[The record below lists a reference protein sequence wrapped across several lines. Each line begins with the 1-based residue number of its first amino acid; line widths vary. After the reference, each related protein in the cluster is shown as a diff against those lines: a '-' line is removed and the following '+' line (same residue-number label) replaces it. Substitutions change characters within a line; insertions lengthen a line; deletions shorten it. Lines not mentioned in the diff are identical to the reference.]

1 MLLGFL
7 LLIIIAGVLILAIM
21 GLGWQTFFGGV
32 QKGAEKVGIT
42 KALRTLRTT
51 YKNQLG
57 ILSVIQLR
65 VWQLKTCLCLR
76 TEKANAICLQC
87 NILDLREFLN

>member
-21 GLGWQTFFGGV
+21 GLGWQTFFVGV

-42 KALRTLRTT
+42 KAIKNITNDIQKSIGNIVSNTT
-51 YKNQLG
+51 KSVAIKDMLIPKN
-57 ILSVIQLR
+57 
-65 VWQLKTCLCLR
+65 
-76 TEKANAICLQC
+76 
-87 NILDLREFLN
+87 

>member
-7 LLIIIAGVLILAIM
+7 LLIIIVGVLILAIM

-42 KALRTLRTT
+42 KAIKNITNDIQDSLGKIVSNTT
-51 YKNQLG
+51 KNMAIKD
-57 ILSVIQLR
+57 ILIP
-65 VWQLKTCLCLR
+65 K
-76 TEKANAICLQC
+76 N
-87 NILDLREFLN
+87 

>member
-1 MLLGFL
+1 MIPYMLLGFL

-42 KALRTLRTT
+42 
-51 YKNQLG
+51 
-57 ILSVIQLR
+57 
-65 VWQLKTCLCLR
+65 
-76 TEKANAICLQC
+76 NAIK
-87 NILDLREFLN
+87 NIKNDIQNSLGNIVSNTTKNVAIKDILTPKI

>member
-7 LLIIIAGVLILAIM
+7 LLIIIVGVLILAIM

-42 KALRTLRTT
+42 KAIKNIMNNIQNSLGKIVGNTT
-51 YKNQLG
+51 KN
-57 ILSVIQLR
+57 V
-65 VWQLKTCLCLR
+65 
-76 TEKANAICLQC
+76 AIKDMLIPK
-87 NILDLREFLN
+87 N

>member
-42 KALRTLRTT
+42 KAIKNITNDIQKSIGNIVSNTT
-51 YKNQLG
+51 KIVAIKDMLIPKN
-57 ILSVIQLR
+57 
-65 VWQLKTCLCLR
+65 
-76 TEKANAICLQC
+76 
-87 NILDLREFLN
+87 

>member
-42 KALRTLRTT
+42 KAIKNITNDIQKSIGNIVSNTT
-51 YKNQLG
+51 KSVTIKDMLIPKN
-57 ILSVIQLR
+57 
-65 VWQLKTCLCLR
+65 
-76 TEKANAICLQC
+76 
-87 NILDLREFLN
+87 

>member
-42 KALRTLRTT
+42 KAIKDITNYIQNSLGHIVSNTT
-51 YKNQLG
+51 KNVAIKD
-57 ILSVIQLR
+57 ILIP
-65 VWQLKTCLCLR
+65 K
-76 TEKANAICLQC
+76 N
-87 NILDLREFLN
+87 

>member
-1 MLLGFL
+1 MISYRLLGII

-42 KALRTLRTT
+42 
-51 YKNQLG
+51 
-57 ILSVIQLR
+57 
-65 VWQLKTCLCLR
+65 
-76 TEKANAICLQC
+76 NAIK
-87 NILDLREFLN
+87 NIKNDIQNSLGNFVSNATKNVAIKDTLIPKN

>member
-7 LLIIIAGVLILAIM
+7 LLIIIAGVLILAIV

-42 KALRTLRTT
+42 KAIKNITNDIQKSIGNIVSNTT
-51 YKNQLG
+51 KSVAIKDMLIPKN
-57 ILSVIQLR
+57 
-65 VWQLKTCLCLR
+65 
-76 TEKANAICLQC
+76 
-87 NILDLREFLN
+87 

>member
-42 KALRTLRTT
+42 KAIKNITNDIQKSIGSIVSNTT
-51 YKNQLG
+51 KSVAIKNML
-57 ILSVIQLR
+57 IP
-65 VWQLKTCLCLR
+65 K
-76 TEKANAICLQC
+76 N
-87 NILDLREFLN
+87 

>member
-42 KALRTLRTT
+42 KAIKNIANDIEKSIGNIVSNTT
-51 YKNQLG
+51 KSVAIKDMLIPKN
-57 ILSVIQLR
+57 
-65 VWQLKTCLCLR
+65 
-76 TEKANAICLQC
+76 
-87 NILDLREFLN
+87 

>member
-42 KALRTLRTT
+42 KAIKNITNDIQKLIGNIVSNTT
-51 YKNQLG
+51 K
-57 ILSVIQLR
+57 SV
-65 VWQLKTCLCLR
+65 
-76 TEKANAICLQC
+76 AIKDML
-87 NILDLREFLN
+87 IPKS